1 MAEQM
6 TIDQMLA
13 GMTDEE
19 KAQFIDQMT
28 YQQNAG
34 RLNQNQQAIAG
45 LPNIPQPYNYQKPE
59 GFGGAIKNIGKNILR
74 PGMERLGLA
83 PSIQGQLANMQYQQF

>member
-34 RLNQNQQAIAG
+34 RLNKNQQAIAG
-45 LPNIPQPYNYQKPE
+45 LPGISQEY
-59 GFGGAIKNIGKNILR
+59 FTAWDGASWSCSFYTRSACEYAVPAVFETKL
-74 PGMERLGLA
+74 
-83 PSIQGQLANMQYQQF
+83 